1 MRTAA
6 NVLWVIQAL
15 AIIGCII
22 TGKEFIDFS
31 SGPALFKT
39 IGFFLPAI
47 LAAIFECIADNK
59 SKKNGETASKP
70 PEHAAQPAPEKQ
82 SAEAME
88 AEKLLAEA
96 MAAIANDAA
105 AQPTIHPS
113 IQYCPKCG
121 TKQSS
126 ENGFCVSCGNKLG

>member
-47 LAAIFECIADNK
+47 LAAIFECIVDNK
-59 SKKNGETASKP
+59 SKKNGENKTRETASKP
-70 PEHAAQPAPEKQ
+70 PEHADQPAPEKQ
-82 SAEAME
+82 FAET
-88 AEKLLAEA
+88 